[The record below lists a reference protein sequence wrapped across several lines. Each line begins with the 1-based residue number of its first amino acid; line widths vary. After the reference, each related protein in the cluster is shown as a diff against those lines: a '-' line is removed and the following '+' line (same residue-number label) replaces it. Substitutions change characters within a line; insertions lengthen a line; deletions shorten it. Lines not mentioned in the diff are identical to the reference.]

1 VAVVLAQL
9 GFVVTTASAEE
20 QSTKKLSSPDKP
32 SVADGVAPRPH
43 LRAPRPA
50 ALAPRPDEAL
60 EPPAFGL
67 PPSIDESDENASAE
81 NGVDPM
87 SRPERDPPVTSAP
100 ALSLDVPERPALVLP
115 RRMESVIREEAL
127 LSPAAAAPIISEAPP
142 SAIPNQAAD
151 RSAPSDVAQTA
162 DEPPAEVDVL
172 SLIRM
177 EIKQRLPYFE
187 GCARSA
193 RRRNGLEIRRMQA
206 TWAVAADGSIKSM
219 KVDGI
224 DDPELDACIV
234 RMGSR
239 PFTVHPGVDLVI
251 PTPIVFVR

>member
-1 VAVVLAQL
+1 VAVALAQL
-9 GFVVTTASAEE
+9 VFVVTTASAEE
-20 QSTKKLSSPDKP
+20 QATKKLSSPDKP
-32 SVADGVAPRPH
+32 SAADGVAPRPH
-43 LRAPRPA
+43 VRAPRPA

-67 PPSIDESDENASAE
+67 PPSIDETGERASTENS
-81 NGVDPM
+81 VDPT
-87 SRPERDPPVTSAP
+87 SRPERAPPVALAP
-100 ALSLDVPERPALVLP
+100 ALSLEVPERPALMLP
-115 RRMESVIREEAL
+115 PRMESVIREEAL
-127 LSPAAAAPIISEAPP
+127 LSPAAAAPTISEAPP
-142 SAIPNQAAD
+142 SGVPNQAAD
-151 RSAPSDVAQTA
+151 RSPPPDVAQTS

-193 RRRNGLEIRRMQA
+193 RRRNGVEIRRMQA

-224 DDPELDACIV
+224 DDPELGACIV

-239 PFTVHPGVDLVI
+239 PFTAHPGADLVI